1 MMQKLMYLQVNIV
14 SADALEL
21 AGPGHLSANTD
32 LVNISIYYF
41 DCGIIRVK
49 SFGSF

>member
-1 MMQKLMYLQVNIV
+1 MYLQVNIV

-32 LVNISIYYF
+32 LVNISICCF